1 MSIHRTHAVVL
12 RTRKVRESSKIVV
25 FFTKECGRISAIAKG
40 SLRPKSKF
48 GSSLELFTRSSIIFY
63 RKENRELHTLSHSE
77 TLEAFKGIKDDIF
90 RLACASV
97 AAEMVERLMPVEEPN
112 EPLYG
117 LLVAVLREINLA
129 ERPQLEVILSSYEL
143 KTLCLVGYGPELSGC
158 VRCGK
163 PVEEDAWFGLLSGG
177 VLCPDCRNKD
187 LNAVSI
193 SSEALALLRDC
204 KRQSIEKIRKTY
216 PAGRTSREA
225 TDLLNAFFRAQ
236 ISEGAKV
243 RSLDFLER
251 IRDTSFGG

>member
-1 MSIHRTHAVVL
+1 MSIHRTHAIVL

-25 FFTKECGRISAIAKG
+25 LFTKECGRISAIAKG
-40 SLRPKSKF
+40 GLKPKSKF

-63 RKENRELHTLSHSE
+63 KKENRELHTLSHSE
-77 TLEAFKGIKDDIF
+77 SLEVFKGIKDDVF
-90 RLACASV
+90 KLAYASV

-129 ERPQLEVILSSYEL
+129 ERSQLELILTSYEL
-143 KTLCLVGYGPELSGC
+143 KTLYLVGYGPELEHC

-177 VLCPDCRNKD
+177 VLCHDCSNKD
-187 LNAVSI
+187 LNAMAVTYD
-193 SSEALALLRDC
+193 ALTLLREC
-204 KRQSIEKIRKTY
+204 RRQSIEKIRKTY
-216 PAGRTSREA
+216 PAGRPSRDA
-225 TDLLNAFFRAQ
+225 TDILNAFFRAQ